1 MSAKIIF
8 GILLAGLL
16 SNNYAVLQFLGTGTV
31 MQNHRPVRQSLV
43 LGLGTTVVMIL
54 CTLITWPINTYL
66 LANASYLRI
75 MAFMIVLIA
84 VVELLHFLAKP
95 LLDTFCHADFV
106 RYGISSAR
114 PCSVHPEH
122 DARLRRSSPHRACR
136 RYRLHAHHD
145 ALLPSPRGNL
155 GRGSGSRSLPRTS
168 DLASD
173 DGYDRSCASRAQ
185 FLIP

>member
-54 CTLITWPINTYL
+54 WTLITWPINTYL
-66 LANASYLRI
+66 LRDASYLRI

-106 RYGISSAR
+106 RYGISSAVLAL
-114 PCSVHPEH
+114 CIQNTTLGFGEAVLTALAVGIGFTLTMTLYS
-122 DARLRRSSPHRACR
+122 RLRAAIWDEEAVPAPFRGLPISLLTMGMIA
-136 RYRLHAHHD
+136 L
-145 ALLPSPRGNL
+145 ALLALN
-155 GRGSGSRSLPRTS
+155 
-168 DLASD
+168 
-173 DGYDRSCASRAQ
+173 
-185 FLIP
+185 F

>member
-106 RYGISSAR
+106 RYGISSAVLAL
-114 PCSVHPEH
+114 CIQNTTLGFGEAVLTALAVGIGFTLTMTLYS
-122 DARLRRSSPHRACR
+122 RLRAAIWNEEAVPAPFRGLPISLLTMGMIA
-136 RYRLHAHHD
+136 L
-145 ALLPSPRGNL
+145 ALLALN
-155 GRGSGSRSLPRTS
+155 
-168 DLASD
+168 
-173 DGYDRSCASRAQ
+173 
-185 FLIP
+185 F

>member
-84 VVELLHFLAKP
+84 VVELLHFIAKP

-106 RYGISSAR
+106 RYGISSAVLAL
-114 PCSVHPEH
+114 CIENTTLGFGEAVVTALAVGIGFTLTMTLYS
-122 DARLRRSSPHRACR
+122 RLRAAIWDEEAVPAPFRGLPISLLTMGMIA
-136 RYRLHAHHD
+136 L
-145 ALLPSPRGNL
+145 ALLALN
-155 GRGSGSRSLPRTS
+155 
-168 DLASD
+168 
-173 DGYDRSCASRAQ
+173 
-185 FLIP
+185 F

>member
-106 RYGISSAR
+106 RYGISSAVLAL
-114 PCSVHPEH
+114 CIQNTTLGFGEAVVTALAVGIGFTLTMTLYS
-122 DARLRRSSPHRACR
+122 RLRAAIWDEEAVPAPFRGLPISLLTMGMIA
-136 RYRLHAHHD
+136 L
-145 ALLPSPRGNL
+145 ALLALN
-155 GRGSGSRSLPRTS
+155 
-168 DLASD
+168 
-173 DGYDRSCASRAQ
+173 
-185 FLIP
+185 F

>member
-95 LLDTFCHADFV
+95 LLDSFCHADFV
-106 RYGISSAR
+106 RYGISSAVLAL
-114 PCSVHPEH
+114 CIQNTTLGFGEAVVTALAVGIGFTLTMTLYS
-122 DARLRRSSPHRACR
+122 RLRAAIWDEEAVPAPFRGLPISLLTMGMIA
-136 RYRLHAHHD
+136 L
-145 ALLPSPRGNL
+145 ALLALN
-155 GRGSGSRSLPRTS
+155 
-168 DLASD
+168 
-173 DGYDRSCASRAQ
+173 
-185 FLIP
+185 F

>member
-43 LGLGTTVVMIL
+43 LGLGTTVVMLL
-54 CTLITWPINTYL
+54 CTMITWPINTYL

-106 RYGISSAR
+106 RYGISSAVLAL
-114 PCSVHPEH
+114 CIQNTTLGFGEAVLTALAVGIGFTLTMTLYS
-122 DARLRRSSPHRACR
+122 RLRAAIWDEEAVPAPFRGLPISLLTMGMIA
-136 RYRLHAHHD
+136 L
-145 ALLPSPRGNL
+145 ALLALN
-155 GRGSGSRSLPRTS
+155 
-168 DLASD
+168 
-173 DGYDRSCASRAQ
+173 
-185 FLIP
+185 F

>member
-106 RYGISSAR
+106 RYGISSAVLAL
-114 PCSVHPEH
+114 CIQNTTLGFGEAVLTALAVGIGFTLTMTLYS
-122 DARLRRSSPHRACR
+122 RLRAAIWDEEAVPAPFRGLPISLLTMGMIA
-136 RYRLHAHHD
+136 L
-145 ALLPSPRGNL
+145 ALLALN
-155 GRGSGSRSLPRTS
+155 
-168 DLASD
+168 
-173 DGYDRSCASRAQ
+173 
-185 FLIP
+185 F

>member
-95 LLDTFCHADFV
+95 LLDSFCHADFV
-106 RYGISSAR
+106 RYGISSAVLAL
-114 PCSVHPEH
+114 CIQNTTLGFGEAVLTALAVGIGFTLTMTLYS
-122 DARLRRSSPHRACR
+122 RLRAAIWDEEAVPAPFRGLPISLLTMGMIA
-136 RYRLHAHHD
+136 L
-145 ALLPSPRGNL
+145 ALLALN
-155 GRGSGSRSLPRTS
+155 
-168 DLASD
+168 
-173 DGYDRSCASRAQ
+173 
-185 FLIP
+185 F

>member
-106 RYGISSAR
+106 RYGISSAVLAL
-114 PCSVHPEH
+114 CIQNTTLGFGEAILTALAVGIGFTLTMTLYS
-122 DARLRRSSPHRACR
+122 RLRAAIWDEEAVPAPFRGLPISLLTMGMIA
-136 RYRLHAHHD
+136 L
-145 ALLPSPRGNL
+145 ALLALN
-155 GRGSGSRSLPRTS
+155 
-168 DLASD
+168 
-173 DGYDRSCASRAQ
+173 
-185 FLIP
+185 F

>member
-43 LGLGTTVVMIL
+43 LGLGSTVVMLL
-54 CTLITWPINTYL
+54 CTMITWPINTYL

-106 RYGISSAR
+106 RYGISSAVLAL
-114 PCSVHPEH
+114 CIQNTTLGFGEAVLTALAVGIGFTLTMTLYS
-122 DARLRRSSPHRACR
+122 RLRAAIWDEEAVPAPFRGLPISLLTMGMIA
-136 RYRLHAHHD
+136 L
-145 ALLPSPRGNL
+145 ALLALN
-155 GRGSGSRSLPRTS
+155 
-168 DLASD
+168 
-173 DGYDRSCASRAQ
+173 
-185 FLIP
+185 F

>member
-106 RYGISSAR
+106 RYGISSAVLAL
-114 PCSVHPEH
+114 CIQNTTLGFGEAVLTALAVGIGFTLTMTLYS
-122 DARLRRSSPHRACR
+122 RLRAAIWDEEAVSAPFRGLPISLLTMGMIA
-136 RYRLHAHHD
+136 L
-145 ALLPSPRGNL
+145 ALLALN
-155 GRGSGSRSLPRTS
+155 
-168 DLASD
+168 
-173 DGYDRSCASRAQ
+173 
-185 FLIP
+185 F

>member
-43 LGLGTTVVMIL
+43 LGLGSTVVMIL

-106 RYGISSAR
+106 RYGISSAVLAL
-114 PCSVHPEH
+114 CIQNTTLGFGEAVLTALAVGIGFTLTMTLYS
-122 DARLRRSSPHRACR
+122 RLRAAIWDEEAVPAPFRGLPISLLTMGMIA
-136 RYRLHAHHD
+136 L
-145 ALLPSPRGNL
+145 ALLALN
-155 GRGSGSRSLPRTS
+155 
-168 DLASD
+168 
-173 DGYDRSCASRAQ
+173 
-185 FLIP
+185 F